1 MRSQSY
7 LPIHSYRQP
16 RKEAVLK
23 PTYPYTITNNPGKM
37 RSQSYLPIQLPTT
50 PERCGLNPTCP
61 YIYQQPRKDVASNLP
76 HTLISTNPER
86 RGLKPNWPYTLTDNP
101 GKMRSQTYLPR
112 HLAYTFFMPLNSY
125 LKTTSP
131 DTLISLTDKP
141 RKIPLYTGLRHTC
154 PYTLQTNL
162 ERCRSTNTGFIPK

>member
-1 MRSQSY
+1 MNRHSSKPNK
-7 LPIHSYRQP
+7 LRNVNPIRG
-16 RKEAVLK
+16 RTGNV
-23 PTYPYTITNNPGKM
+23 TIQKWKIYYSKSKSS
-37 RSQSYLPIQLPTT
+37 RLD
-50 PERCGLNPTCP
+50 PTCP
-61 YIYQQPRKDVASNLP
+61 YIYQQPRKDVSSNLP
-76 HTLISTNPER
+76 AHTLISTNPER
-86 RGLKPNWPYTLTDNP
+86 RGLKPNCPYTLTDNP

-112 HLAYTFFMPLNSY
+112 HLACTFFMPLNSY